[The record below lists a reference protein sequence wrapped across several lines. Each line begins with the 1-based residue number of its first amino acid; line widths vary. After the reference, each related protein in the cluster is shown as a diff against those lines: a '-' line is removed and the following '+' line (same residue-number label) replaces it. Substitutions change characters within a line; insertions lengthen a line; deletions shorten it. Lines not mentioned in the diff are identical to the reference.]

1 MLIGTMNHPGR
12 DLFGEIAWMADAGFD
27 FIDLTLEPPFAA
39 VHNLDLASVKAA
51 LEDHQLPVVGHTAYY
66 LPLCHPFESVRQ
78 AVVEELKI
86 CLEAFGTLDAK
97 WMNLHPDHQAPF
109 HNRKFVI
116 EKNLETIRALLP
128 LSRELG
134 VGLMIENLPGTY
146 NTVRQISEL
155 MDGVPELA
163 LHLDI
168 GHANLLVNVNTTDEL
183 LNAYG
188 KRLQHVHLHD
198 NKGGSTDLHLP
209 LGAEPSIRFIASAL
223 CKPLDMMALLRSRF
237 SVPIALTLPTANKC
251 SAEFGTRNT
260 PPGAKKPKRE
270 TAQRSA
276 PFSKSMLIV
285 NDLQSAVGEHG
296 SLHTTDSSLQ

>member
-12 DLFGEIAWMADAGFD
+12 DLFGEIAWMAEAGFN
-27 FIDLTLEPPFAA
+27 FIDLTLEPPMAA
-39 VHNLDLASVKAA
+39 VQHLDLPSLRVA

-66 LPLCHPFESVRQ
+66 LPLCHPFESVRR
-78 AVVEELKI
+78 AVVEEFKI
-86 CLEAFGTLDAK
+86 CLEAFAALGAK
-97 WMNLHPDHQAPF
+97 WMNIHPDNHAPF

-155 MDGVPELA
+155 MDGIPGLG

-168 GHANLLVNVNTTDEL
+168 GHANLLVDVNTTDEL

-209 LGAEPSIRFIASAL
+209 LGAGTVDTSHCIR
-223 CKPLDMMALLRSRF
+223 
-237 SVPIALTLPTANKC
+237 
-251 SAEFGTRNT
+251 
-260 PPGAKKPKRE
+260 
-270 TAQRSA
+270 
-276 PFSKSMLIV
+276 
-285 NDLQSAVGEHG
+285 
-296 SLHTTDSSLQ
+296 SLQAIGYDGTITLEVFSPDRAHLIYSKQVLQRIWDQEHAARTKETETRDRRAERAVQQLQTENH

>member
-12 DLFGEIAWMADAGFD
+12 DLFGEIAWTAEAGFD
-27 FIDLTLEPPFAA
+27 FIDLTLEPPLAA
-39 VHNLDLASVKAA
+39 VSHLDFRAVRAS
-51 LEDHQLPVVGHTAYY
+51 LEEHQLPVIGHTAYY
-66 LPLCHPFESVRQ
+66 LPLCHPFESVRR

-86 CLEAFGTLDAK
+86 CLEAFAALGAK
-97 WMNLHPDHQAPF
+97 WMNIHPDSQAPF
-109 HNRKFVI
+109 HNRTFII

-155 MDGVPELA
+155 MDGIPELA

-198 NKGGSTDLHLP
+198 NKGGATDLHLP
-209 LGAEPSIRFIASAL
+209 LGTGTVDTVHCIRSLQTIGYDGTITLEVFSPDRAHLAYSKEVLRRIWEQEHAAKAKEAETR
-223 CKPLDMMALLRSRF
+223 DRR
-237 SVPIALTLPTANKC
+237 
-251 SAEFGTRNT
+251 AERAVRQNH
-260 PPGAKKPKRE
+260 AE
-270 TAQRSA
+270 S
-276 PFSKSMLIV
+276 
-285 NDLQSAVGEHG
+285 NDL
-296 SLHTTDSSLQ
+296 